1 MRTHTK
7 NPNFKLQDLEI
18 NIGGDD
24 MKKALTLFMC
34 LIVCFTFA
42 GCGNEKETF
51 SFEDLG
57 FVVKMQIDETISVS
71 HTDKTML
78 ISNSENNE
86 NIGVISV
93 VKEKGKNINEIY
105 DTYIIGDG
113 EKIKTELSDNLIF
126 VEIINKVDSVALGE
140 RVDKAYCFIFYDE
153 STGALLF
160 GRFSENSERDYVIS
174 LAKSIEVVKK

>member
-1 MRTHTK
+1 MIYYI
-7 NPNFKLQDLEI
+7 Q
-18 NIGGDD
+18 GGDD

-51 SFEDLG
+51 SFADLG

-86 NIGVISV
+86 AIGVISV
-93 VKEKGKNINEIY
+93 VKEEANDINEIY
-105 DTYIIGDG
+105 NTYVTGNG
-113 EKIKTELSDNLIF
+113 EKTKTQLSDNLIF
-126 VEIINKVDSVALGE
+126 VEIKNQVDSVVLGE
-140 RVDKAYCFIFYDE
+140 RVDKMYCFIFYDE
-153 STGALLF
+153 STGTLLF
-160 GRFSENSERDYVIS
+160 GRFFENSERDYVIS